1 MGRTRSTSAGGAP
14 LTASTS
20 GGSGPSAER
29 RTSAMSTNAIGWRR
43 SRFTRTILGMRVLD
57 ATVARLLACC
67 LAGAALACR
76 ERPGASPRPADPGL
90 MVTVYLPPK
99 TADRLAGRLQAVA
112 ARRQWALSI
121 RTDRAPPGKWTP
133 AQIVHHLAISLE
145 TSGRVFEERR
155 AKPPMRRRPRTVRE
169 RLGYFL
175 VLQIG
180 WTPSGRE
187 APAMTRP
194 AERPEPRAVERQLR
208 DGVARFL
215 ALGRDLLPARRD
227 DLFVKNPALGDLTLP
242 EWLRF
247 HIRHCAHHAKQI
259 RARLAS

>member
-1 MGRTRSTSAGGAP
+1 MR
-14 LTASTS
+14 L
-20 GGSGPSAER
+20 E
-29 RTSAMSTNAIGWRR
+29 
-43 SRFTRTILGMRVLD
+43 RFTAIPDVVLG
-57 ATVARLLACC
+57 
-67 LAGAALACR
+67 
-76 ERPGASPRPADPGL
+76 P
-90 MVTVYLPPK
+90 
-99 TADRLAGRLQAVA
+99 LAGRPEAD
-112 ARRQWALSI
+112 WH
-121 RTDRAPPGKWTP
+121 RAPPGKWTP

-169 RLGYFL
+169 RLAYFL

-215 ALGRDLLPARRD
+215 GLGRDLLPARRD